1 MINKSKIAIFSCART
16 TSERCKKKMIR
27 PFENTTLSDIMI
39 KKLSF
44 LKYNVYFAGYEKIF
58 KAKSSFH
65 NVNFIQRSKASSLSE
80 GPNSKIHEYLFDLE
94 YDYFL
99 LINACLPFLKLQT
112 INNFIDFCLK
122 STNPKTIITKKKNY
136 IFNDKIKNINFSTKS
151 KKLNTKLVKPYYELS
166 NSMYFFNK
174 NFLFV

>member
-27 PFENTTLSDIMI
+27 SFDSTTLSDIII
-39 KKLSF
+39 KKLS
-44 LKYNVYFAGYEKIF
+44 LLNYNVYFAGYEKIF
-58 KAKSSFH
+58 KTKSSFH
-65 NVNFIQRSKASSLSE
+65 NVNFIQRSKTSSLSE

-122 STNPKTIITKKKNY
+122 SNFPKTIITKKKITY
-136 IFNDKIKNINFSTKS
+136 LMIK
-151 KKLNTKLVKPYYELS
+151 
-166 NSMYFFNK
+166 
-174 NFLFV
+174 